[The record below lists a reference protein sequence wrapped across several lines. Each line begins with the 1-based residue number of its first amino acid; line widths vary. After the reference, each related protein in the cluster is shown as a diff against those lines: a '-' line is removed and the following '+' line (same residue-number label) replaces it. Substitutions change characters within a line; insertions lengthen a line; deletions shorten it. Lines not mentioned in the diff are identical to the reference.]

1 MRIEWIGHACF
12 RLTAQD
18 GTTVITDPY
27 DESVGIEMIPLK
39 ADLITMSHEHH
50 DHNETCMIVGN
61 PVIARGPQL
70 AQVGSMTARA
80 VNSWHDDV
88 QGKKRGFNTVRIFGV
103 DGLKIVHMGDQG
115 CMPSEDVLEAI
126 EDADVMMIP
135 VGGTVFAAQPVSST
149 AAITAANTI
158 RKRFTRPPL
167 LSVYHFTKNPSR
179 IQPLS
184 VKKPKEYFPFSPVR
198 EKAFAFWK
206 DLCYTDIHT
215 RAWWNGRHVG
225 LRSRCLKRAGSSPVA
240 RTM

>member
-27 DESVGIEMIPLK
+27 DESVGIGMIPLK

-70 AQVGSMTARA
+70 AQVGSVTARA

-135 VGGTVFAAQPVSST
+135 VGGTYTVDAAGAKAIIERAKPRCVIPMHVKTAHCPYPIAKADEFLMLMGAQDAEPVSKLN
-149 AAITAANTI
+149 ITEDAV
-158 RKRFTRPPL
+158 PQGVVL
-167 LSVYHFTKNPSR
+167 M
-179 IQPLS
+179 QPLAD
-184 VKKPKEYFPFSPVR
+184 E
-198 EKAFAFWK
+198 
-206 DLCYTDIHT
+206 L
-215 RAWWNGRHVG
+215 
-225 LRSRCLKRAGSSPVA
+225 
-240 RTM
+240 

>member
-50 DHNETCMIVGN
+50 DHNETNMIVGD

-70 AQVGSMTARA
+70 ASVGSVTARA
-80 VNSWHDDV
+80 VNSWHDDA
-88 QGKKRGFNTVRIFGV
+88 QGKLRGFNTVRIFGV

-135 VGGTVFAAQPVSST
+135 VGGTYTVDAAGAKAIIERAKPRCVIPMHAKTAHCPYPIAKVDTFLAVMGAQGAEPVSELD
-149 AAITAANTI
+149 ITEGAV
-158 RKRFTRPPL
+158 PQGVVL
-167 LSVYHFTKNPSR
+167 M
-179 IQPLS
+179 
-184 VKKPKEYFPFSPVR
+184 KPMADE
-198 EKAFAFWK
+198 
-206 DLCYTDIHT
+206 L
-215 RAWWNGRHVG
+215 
-225 LRSRCLKRAGSSPVA
+225 
-240 RTM
+240 

>member
-70 AQVGSMTARA
+70 AQVGSVTARA

-135 VGGTVFAAQPVSST
+135 VGGTYTVDAAGAKAIIERVKPRCVIPMHVKTAHCPYPIAKVDTFLAVMGAQGAEPVSELN
-149 AAITAANTI
+149 ITADAV
-158 RKRFTRPPL
+158 PQGVVL
-167 LSVYHFTKNPSR
+167 M
-179 IQPLS
+179 QPL
-184 VKKPKEYFPFSPVR
+184 
-198 EKAFAFWK
+198 A
-206 DLCYTDIHT
+206 DTL
-215 RAWWNGRHVG
+215 
-225 LRSRCLKRAGSSPVA
+225 
-240 RTM
+240 

>member
-27 DESVGIEMIPLK
+27 DESVGIDMIELK

-50 DHNETCMIVGN
+50 DHNETSMIVGD

-70 AQVGSMTARA
+70 ASVGSVTARA
-80 VNSWHDDV
+80 VNSWHDDA
-88 QGKKRGFNTVRIFGV
+88 QGKLRGFNTVRIFGV

-135 VGGTVFAAQPVSST
+135 VGGTYTVDAAGAKAIIERAKPRCVIPMHVKTAHCPYPIAKVDTFLAVMGAQGAEPVSELD
-149 AAITAANTI
+149 ITEGAV
-158 RKRFTRPPL
+158 PQGVVL
-167 LSVYHFTKNPSR
+167 M
-179 IQPLS
+179 
-184 VKKPKEYFPFSPVR
+184 KPM
-198 EKAFAFWK
+198 
-206 DLCYTDIHT
+206 TDE
-215 RAWWNGRHVG
+215 
-225 LRSRCLKRAGSSPVA
+225 L
-240 RTM
+240 

>member
-27 DESVGIEMIPLK
+27 DESVGIEMIPLR

-70 AQVGSMTARA
+70 AQVGSVSARA

-88 QGKKRGFNTVRIFGV
+88 QGQKRGFNTVRIFGV

-135 VGGTVFAAQPVSST
+135 VGGTYTVDAADAKAIIERAKPRCVIPMHVKTAHCPYPIAKADEFLALMGAQGTEPVGTLDITKDSVPQGVVLMQPMADT
-149 AAITAANTI
+149 
-158 RKRFTRPPL
+158 L
-167 LSVYHFTKNPSR
+167 
-179 IQPLS
+179 
-184 VKKPKEYFPFSPVR
+184 
-198 EKAFAFWK
+198 
-206 DLCYTDIHT
+206 
-215 RAWWNGRHVG
+215 
-225 LRSRCLKRAGSSPVA
+225 
-240 RTM
+240 

>member
-39 ADLITMSHEHH
+39 ADMITMSHEHH
-50 DHNETCMIVGN
+50 DHNETSMIVGD

-70 AQVGSMTARA
+70 ASVGSVTARA
-80 VNSWHDDV
+80 VNSWHDDAK
-88 QGKKRGFNTVRIFGV
+88 GKLRGFNTVRIFGV

-135 VGGTVFAAQPVSST
+135 VGGTYTVDAAGAKAIIERAKPRCVIPMHVKTAHCPYPIAKVDTFLAVMGAQGAEPVSELD
-149 AAITAANTI
+149 ITEGAV
-158 RKRFTRPPL
+158 PQGVVL
-167 LSVYHFTKNPSR
+167 M
-179 IQPLS
+179 
-184 VKKPKEYFPFSPVR
+184 KPMADE
-198 EKAFAFWK
+198 
-206 DLCYTDIHT
+206 L
-215 RAWWNGRHVG
+215 
-225 LRSRCLKRAGSSPVA
+225 
-240 RTM
+240 